1 MPCRCETRRYESEG
15 RVRGYYHLRIMHP
28 TRCENF
34 VRFKPLA
41 LMDEGGIASE
51 TEAIANR
58 NESGR
63 VSAHENHAWVSRFL
77 EALFARCN
85 DMREHRPF
93 FAEWRVRRQGL
104 HRSSSSGRHT
114 VHRQAAR

>member
-1 MPCRCETRRYESEG
+1 
-15 RVRGYYHLRIMHP
+15 
-28 TRCENF
+28 
-34 VRFKPLA
+34 
-41 LMDEGGIASE
+41 MDEGGIASE

-85 DMREHRPF
+85 DMREDRPF
-93 FAEWRVRRQGL
+93 FAERRVRRKG
-104 HRSSSSGRHT
+104 
-114 VHRQAAR
+114 VHRRRHVVCAHGTPASCPLNTP